1 MATLVAPEDFSPGED
16 ALAINRACQGTFYT
30 ISQLFSFTFFL
41 ITRMDPVSSYIYIL
55 FAITHNIYAG
65 GHELL

>member
-30 ISQLFSFTFFL
+30 ISQLFFFTFFL
-41 ITRMDPVSSYIYIL
+41 ITRIDPVSSIYIL

-65 GHELL
+65 GHESL